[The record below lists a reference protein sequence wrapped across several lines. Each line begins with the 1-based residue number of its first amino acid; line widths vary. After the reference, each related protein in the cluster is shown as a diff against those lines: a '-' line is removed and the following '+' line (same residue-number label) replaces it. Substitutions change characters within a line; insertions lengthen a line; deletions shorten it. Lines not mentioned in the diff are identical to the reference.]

1 MVMEM
6 FACASISCTI
16 LGCVPLYNLSC
27 PLDEHSDRDH
37 YNLLGYIL
45 ALRDAALTIVPR
57 CLAARF

>member
-27 PLDEHSDRDH
+27 PLVHIQSRFRVMSYSSRHEASD
-37 YNLLGYIL
+37 LC
-45 ALRDAALTIVPR
+45 T
-57 CLAARF
+57 